1 MKVMGKW
8 GDSEDEN
15 VILEPVKQSISSS
28 DEIVCASSYIPVATL
43 RSCVQFWLL
52 VFKIVLNDPHSIK
65 ISGNCCWDHY
75 LLVHKKKLRKLC
87 LLCQLKQPE
96 REQEQNWFEKL
107 YLESIILITLP
118 AGKEQS

>member
-28 DEIVCASSYIPVATL
+28 DEIVRASSYIPVAPL
-43 RSCVQFWLL
+43 RSCVQFWLP
-52 VFKIVLNDPHSIK
+52 VFKIVLNDPRSIK

-75 LLVHKKKLRKLC
+75 LLFHKKKLRKLC

-96 REQEQNWFEKL
+96 RE
-107 YLESIILITLP
+107 
-118 AGKEQS
+118 